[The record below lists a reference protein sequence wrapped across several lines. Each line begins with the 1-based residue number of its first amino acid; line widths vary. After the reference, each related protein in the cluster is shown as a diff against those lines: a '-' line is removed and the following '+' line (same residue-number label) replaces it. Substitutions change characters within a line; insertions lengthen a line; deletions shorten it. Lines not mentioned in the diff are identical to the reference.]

1 MLWNSA
7 AAGCRGWRA
16 FARGSASGAAWSK
29 ADAAV
34 VVGAH
39 KLISEKTLYC

>member
-16 FARGSASGAAWSK
+16 FARVSASGAAWSK
-29 ADAAV
+29 ADAV
-34 VVGAH
+34 VVAVGH
-39 KLISEKTLYC
+39 KLIR